1 MRQTNL
7 SEGTFDEDVEIT
19 KSAFD
24 PCKIYGTV
32 EETEETEFIEDLGLL
47 FQKLPDGVTLNDL
60 WEFKD

>member
-7 SEGTFDEDVEIT
+7 SEGTFDEDIEIT

-24 PCKIYGTV
+24 PRKIYGSG

-47 FQKLPDGVTLNDL
+47 FQKLPDGVTLEDL
-60 WEFKD
+60 WEFRD

>member
-19 KSAFD
+19 KSTFD
-24 PCKIYGTV
+24 PSKIYGSE
-32 EETEETEFIEDLGLL
+32 EETQETEFIEDLGLL